1 MRRILLTLALVLCA
15 ALSADAQNIV
25 LYRQTLQQPDTIWG
39 AKVNV
44 VESDNVSTHLSSL
57 IAQPKQSEI
66 YGYRIAIFS
75 DNSQTAR
82 AQAFEICNA
91 FAEQYAGIPAEV
103 SYDKLYWKV
112 TVGQCATA
120 EEAIALWGRI
130 KQAYPKAFLTRETI
144 SIEELNK

>member
-1 MRRILLTLALVLCA
+1 MKRILLTLALMLCA
-15 ALSADAQNIV
+15 LGSADAQNIV
-25 LYRQTLQQPDTIWG
+25 LYKQSLQQPDTIWG
-39 AKVNV
+39 AKINV
-44 VESDNVSTHLSSL
+44 AESENVTAHLSPL
-57 IAQPKQSEI
+57 IAQPKQSEV

-75 DNSQTAR
+75 DNGQTAR
-82 AQAFEICNA
+82 AKAFEICNA
-91 FAEQYAGIPAEV
+91 FAEQYVGVPAEV

-130 KQAYPKAFLTRETI
+130 KQHYPKAFLTRETI